1 MKLSFFQA
9 VLACLVTAAPSLRA
23 SPPEVPPTPEMQI
36 FYSNLSV
43 LRLNPLGLQN
53 QFELD
58 LRHRL
63 YEPGDSLLLSQ
74 NFAALTVSSVLSPAL
89 ARLGVAA
96 KLQPLAVLKLEAR
109 WDYLSYFGNFGLI
122 QSFDD
127 PNADFSDDALEAGE
141 EAGLNYATDGW
152 QLTLDAELRARL
164 GPVILRNRFKA
175 GYLEVD
181 LKGDDTV
188 FYDQFADAMLP
199 GQGWFFTN
207 DLDVLYQVSSRLII
221 GVRHSYM
228 DVAYP
233 DSAFAGETRET
244 DSVPTQ
250 RLGPLIAYSFFDEP
264 GESFNRP
271 TILLLANWYL
281 DHRYRAG
288 QTSSQALPYIALGFA
303 FSGDLID
310 WRAP

>member
-1 MKLSFFQA
+1 MKTTRT
-9 VLACLVTAAPSLRA
+9 LALLGFCLAMAPALRAAPPQL
-23 SPPEVPPTPEMQI
+23 PPTPEMQL

-53 QFELD
+53 LFELD

-63 YEPGDSLLLSQ
+63 YDPGDSLVLSQ
-74 NFAALTVSSVLSPAL
+74 NYAALTLSPVLSPAL

-96 KLQPLAVLKLEAR
+96 KLQPLALLKLEVR
-109 WDYLSYFGNFGLI
+109 WDYLSYFGNFDLI

-127 PNADFSDDALEAGE
+127 PNADFSDDALEAGGK
-141 EAGLNYATDGW
+141 AGLNYATEGW

-188 FYDQFADAMLP
+188 YYDQFADVMLP

-207 DLDVLYQVSSRLII
+207 DFDLLFQVNDHLIL
-221 GVRHSYM
+221 GMRHAFM
-228 DVAYP
+228 TVAYP
-233 DSAFAGETRET
+233 DSAFPGDTRET
-244 DSVPTQ
+244 DSVPTH
-250 RLGPLIAYSFFDEP
+250 RLGPLIAYTFFDKP
-264 GESFNRP
+264 GEAFNRP

-281 DHRYRAG
+281 DHRYRTG